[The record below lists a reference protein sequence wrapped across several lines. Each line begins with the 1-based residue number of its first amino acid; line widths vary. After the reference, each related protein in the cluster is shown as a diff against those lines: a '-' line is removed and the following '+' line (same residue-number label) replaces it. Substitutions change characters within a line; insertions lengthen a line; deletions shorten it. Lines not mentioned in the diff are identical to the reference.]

1 MGKLDGKVAII
12 TGAAQGMGASHVKL
26 FVNEGAKVVL
36 TDIQDEAGKALAAEL
51 GENALFIKHDVT
63 NYDEWKHVVKAA
75 EENFGPVDILINNAG
90 TSGPA
95 LSIEELD
102 IEGYQKIVD
111 INQTSVFYGLKAVV
125 PSMKKTKAG
134 SIINISSVAGLA
146 GAPKAL
152 PYITSKFAVRGMTKA
167 AAADLAEFGIT
178 VNSVHPGV
186 IETPMVIDYG
196 KTEDG
201 KTYLDNM
208 KQGIPL
214 NRFAQVEEVS
224 KLVVFLAS
232 DDANYST
239 GSEFVIDGGVT
250 SQQ

>member
-1 MGKLDGKVAII
+1 MGKLNGKVAII

-36 TDIQDEAGKALAAEL
+36 TDIQEDAGKALAAEL
-51 GENALFIKHDVT
+51 GENALFVRHDVT
-63 NYDEWKHVVKAA
+63 NFEDWENVIKTT
-75 EENFGPVDILINNAG
+75 EEKFGPVNILINNAG
-90 TSGPA
+90 TSGPT
-95 LSIEELD
+95 LSVEELD
-102 IEGYQKIVD
+102 SDVYKKIVD

-125 PSMKKTKAG
+125 PSMKKTKDG

-167 AAADLAEFGIT
+167 AAADLAEYGIT

-201 KTYLDNM
+201 KAYLENT

-224 KLVVFLAS
+224 KMLVFLAS
-232 DDANYST
+232 DDAKYST